1 LITIKKDEIIKV
13 IPAISNI
20 YNITSISVNNFTH
33 IEIIKSNN
41 QNTILMQEPF
51 LVTTSLANKLLIFFE
66 TDIYIIYQN
75 K

>member
-1 LITIKKDEIIKV
+1 MIKI

-20 YNITSISVNNFTH
+20 YDITSISVNNFTH
-33 IEIIKSNN
+33 IEIIKSNTP
-41 QNTILMQEPF
+41 NTIWMPEPF